1 MYIDVYY
8 LYTLFI
14 IMQATAHVNIL
25 IVDLQ
30 RNIIKKFTSDFCIFF
45 LVALLR

>member
-1 MYIDVYY
+1 MLDVYY
-8 LYTLFI
+8 LCTLFI
-14 IMQATAHVNIL
+14 IMQATVHVNIL

-30 RNIIKKFTSDFCIFF
+30 RIKKFTSDFCIFF